1 MSLIRTAELPTVRAI
16 ARLVYCNPFLP
27 ERVELERAILGAD
40 AAPQDDVWHPRGDV
54 EAVSQSLAPIGE
66 RARSLAEELRGR
78 LLEGANASPAE
89 TVLYQDLCIYV
100 LYHQCREG
108 FMRLL
113 ESSRAT
119 RVGGAGP
126 MWAEFSALCAHL
138 VDDTGVGLGHGQTQA
153 TLFACFF
160 QVRRAFEQIFTWI
173 AGGSAPAARL
183 RAQVW
188 QSVFTHDL
196 RRYQR
201 ALYARMGDVTTLVT
215 GPSGAGKELV
225 ARAVGLARYIPFDT
239 AKRRFEGDP
248 ETSFFAL
255 NLSALSPTLI
265 ESELFGHKRGAF
277 TGAVAD
283 RKGWLELC
291 PPTGTVFLDEIGEVA
306 PDLQVKLLRVL
317 ETRTFQPLGT
327 SEDHRFRG
335 KIIAATNR
343 DLGREMREGRFRE
356 DLYYRLCADT
366 IVTPSLRERIAD
378 RRDELTN
385 LVSFLAERLVG
396 PHEAGALTREAVVW
410 IDANLGSDYAW
421 PGNVRELSHCISNV
435 MIHADYSPA
444 SQGGS
449 GNTRDALAE
458 AFTEGK
464 LPLNEIIRRY
474 TTIVFAKA
482 GSYVA
487 TAATLGIDRRTVKAH
502 IDRDLLKQLRK

>member
-1 MSLIRTAELPTVRAI
+1 MALISGAEMPAVRAI

-27 ERVELERAILGAD
+27 ERMELEEQILGD
-40 AAPQDDVWHPRGDV
+40 AAAPHDGVWHPRS
-54 EAVSQSLAPIGE
+54 AVDEVSRNLAPIGE
-66 RARSLAEELRGR
+66 RARCLAENLRTR
-78 LLEGANASPAE
+78 LIDGERPGPAE
-89 TVLYQDLCIYV
+89 LVLYQDLCIYV

-108 FMRLL
+108 FMRILDAP
-113 ESSRAT
+113 RAK
-119 RVGGAGP
+119 RGARAAP
-126 MWAEFSALCAHL
+126 LWREFSDLCSRL
-138 VDDTGVGLGHGQTQA
+138 VDDPGVGLGHGQTPA
-153 TLFACFF
+153 TLFSCFF
-160 QVRRAFEQIFTWI
+160 QVRRAFEQIFSWI
-173 AGGSAPAARL
+173 AGGSRPAARL

-225 ARAVGLARYIPFDT
+225 ARAVGLARYIPFDP
-239 AKRRFEGDP
+239 AKMRFEGDA
-248 ETSFFAL
+248 EESFFAL

-277 TGAVAD
+277 TGAISD
-283 RKGWLELC
+283 RKGWLEVC

-327 SEDHRFRG
+327 SDDHHFRG

-343 DLGREMREGRFRE
+343 DLGREMRAGRFRE

-378 RRDELTN
+378 RPEELAT
-385 LVSFLAERLVG
+385 LVGFLAERLVG
-396 PHEAGALTREAVVW
+396 QREADALAHEAVVW
-410 IDANLGSDYAW
+410 IDENLGQDYTW

-435 MIHADYSPA
+435 MIHADYRPA
-444 SQGGS
+444 SRAS
-449 GNTRDALAE
+449 APNIVEALAA
-458 AFTEGK
+458 AFTAGD
-464 LPLNEIIRRY
+464 LPLDEMIRRY
-474 TTIVFAKA
+474 TTIVFARE
-482 GSYVA
+482 GSYVK
-487 TAATLGIDRRTVKAH
+487 AADSLGIDRRTVKAH
-502 IDRDLLKQLRK
+502 IDPALLTALRE